1 MTWKFWGKGDANLA
15 PAGLPA
21 ADASLRD
28 TQGVLADELARMV
41 LADYLANRRSERFWR
56 RLRVVAF
63 VLIAAAGAAS
73 AIAQR
78 IPQFRLPGWHN
89 PARVAV
95 VRIEGEIGPGTEAS
109 AARVIPALRAAFA
122 SHVDTVAL
130 VIDSPG
136 GAPAEA
142 ERIYVALDQLR
153 SKTGKR
159 TVAVAGSVCASAAYM
174 IALHADRIVAG
185 EYSLVGSVG
194 AKINAWDLHRAAEW
208 VRASPRVY
216 ASGELKTMLDPFVPA
231 TPAADRAAQALV
243 SEIGGLFASGLR
255 ERRGARLADM
265 GENLAS
271 GKVWTGHSA
280 QALGLI
286 DQIGTLE
293 SVFDGEVEDFGP
305 ARAKGFFGE
314 ARSLFAGL
322 AELAAMLRAD
332 MLVR

>member
-1 MTWKFWGKGDANLA
+1 
-15 PAGLPA
+15 
-21 ADASLRD
+21 
-28 TQGVLADELARMV
+28 MV

-56 RLRVVAF
+56 RLRTVAF
-63 VLIAAAGAAS
+63 VLIAAVGAAS

-78 IPQFRLPGWHN
+78 IPQFRIPGWDK
-89 PARVAV
+89 PARVAL
-95 VRIEGEIGPGTEAS
+95 VRIEGEIGPGTEAG

-122 SHVDTVAL
+122 SSAETIAL
-130 VIDSPG
+130 AIDSPG

-159 TVAVAGSVCASAAYM
+159 TVAVAGSVCASAAYL

-194 AKINAWDLHRAAEW
+194 AKIDAWDLHRAAEW

-216 ASGELKTMLDPFVPA
+216 ASGELKTMLDPFVAA

-243 SEIGGLFASGLR
+243 SEVGGLFARGLR
-255 ERRGARLADM
+255 ERRGALLADTE
-265 GENLAS
+265 ENLTS

-293 SVFDGEVEDFGP
+293 SAFDGEVEDFGP
-305 ARAKGFFGE
+305 ARPKGFFGG
-314 ARSLFAGL
+314 AQSLFAGL
-322 AELAAMLRAD
+322 VDLAAVLRTD
-332 MLVR
+332 MRLR